1 MSLAA
6 YRHALTRGVDAIEV
20 SLARTSDGVWFG
32 LHDATLDRT
41 SGTQGF
47 VVSEHTWAE
56 VQAHRISTVPTDP
69 RRRSP
74 EPYLQLPDLMRAVGD
89 RVAVFVDPKAVSPQ
103 HYPEL
108 LRLMDSLVDDPRGTF
123 VAKAY
128 FKDRAWASAARR
140 RGIRTW
146 GYYYGRDLAGPGDVL
161 ATTQRRWDLLGLD
174 VDAPASAWQA
184 VRSVHKPVIAH
195 VVRTRAQVDLAE
207 RRGAQGLMVS
217 HLSLVPA

>member
-1 MSLAA
+1 
-6 YRHALTRGVDAIEV
+6 V

-41 SGTQGF
+41 SATPGF
-47 VVSEHTWAE
+47 VASEHTWAE
-56 VQAHRISTVPTDP
+56 VRALRITQVPSDP

-74 EPYLQLPDLMRAVGD
+74 EPYLSFPDLVAAVGD
-89 RVAVFVDPKAVSPQ
+89 RVAVFVDPKVVPPQ

-123 VAKAY
+123 VAKGY
-128 FKDRAWASAARR
+128 FMDRAWASAARR

-146 GYYYGRDLAGPGDVL
+146 GYYYGKDLAGPGDVL
-161 ATTQRRWDLLGLD
+161 AATQRPWDMVGLD
-174 VDAPASAWQA
+174 VGAPAAAWQA
-184 VRSVHKPVIAH
+184 VRSLHKPVIAH
-195 VVRTRAQVDLAE
+195 VVRTAAQVQVAE

-217 HLSLVPA
+217 HLSLVPT